1 MTYHYLLPVV
11 AYLIGSISSAI
22 VISKL
27 FRLSDPRSVGSG
39 NAGATNVLRSG
50 NRVAALLTLVGDV
63 LKGATPVW
71 IAQIWGT
78 SESIIG
84 LCSLGVLLGHLYPI
98 YFGFKGGKGVATSL
112 GIFIALMPLIA
123 VCAVIIWILVA
134 VISRYSSLAALIAAG
149 STIPLS
155 LFFYDGISYV
165 GVAFAIVAVLVFTH
179 RGNIERLKLG
189 TESKLSFGH

>member
-71 IAQIWGT
+71 MAQILST
-78 SESIIG
+78 SDSIIG

-112 GIFIALMPLIA
+112 GIYIALMPLIA
-123 VCAVIIWILVA
+123 ACAVIVWILVA
-134 VISRYSSLAALIAAG
+134 VISRYSSLAALIAGG

-155 LFFYDGISYV
+155 LFLFDGIAYV
-165 GVAFAIVAVLVFTH
+165 GVAFAIVALLVFKH
-179 RGNIERLKLG
+179 RENIERLKLG
-189 TESKLSFGH
+189 TESKLSFGR

>member
-84 LCSLGVLLGHLYPI
+84 LSAMGVLLGHLYPI

-112 GIFIALMPLIA
+112 GIYIALMPLIA

-134 VISRYSSLAALIAAG
+134 VISRYSSLAALIAAA

-165 GVAFAIVAVLVFTH
+165 GVAFAIAAVLVFTH

-189 TESKLSFGH
+189 TESKLSFGR

>member
-1 MTYHYLLPVV
+1 M
-11 AYLIGSISSAI
+11 
-22 VISKL
+22 
-27 FRLSDPRSVGSG
+27 
-39 NAGATNVLRSG
+39 LRSG

-84 LCSLGVLLGHLYPI
+84 LSAMGVLLGHLYPI

-112 GIFIALMPLIA
+112 GIYIALMPLIA

-134 VISRYSSLAALIAAG
+134 VISRYSSLAALIAAA

-165 GVAFAIVAVLVFTH
+165 GVAFAIAAVLVFTH

-189 TESKLSFGH
+189 TESKLSFGR